1 MRHPR
6 TAVGLTL
13 LLTAMAAGACGD
25 GDVPTGPELQVIEDT
40 EFASSLEIDL
50 SAMTVT
56 ESGVYYE
63 DVEDGEGDPV
73 GDGDA
78 VTVGYTGY
86 LSDATVFDDG
96 TFTFTLG
103 ASEVIP
109 GFEDGV
115 TGMRPDGVRR
125 MIIPPE
131 LAYGTQAV
139 GTIPP
144 GSILIFDVE
153 VVAVQ

>member
-1 MRHPR
+1 MPHPR
-6 TAVGLTL
+6 TPLALTI
-13 LLTAMAAGACGD
+13 LLTALVSGACGD
-25 GDVPTGPELQVIEDT
+25 GDVPTAPELQVIEDT
-40 EFASSLEIDL
+40 EFDSSLGIDL
-50 SAMTVT
+50 STMEVT

-86 LSDATVFDDG
+86 LSDGTVFDDG

-103 ASEVIP
+103 ANEVIP

-131 LAYGTQAV
+131 LAYGTQSV
-139 GTIPP
+139 GAIPG

-153 VVAVQ
+153 LVAVP